1 MFNPKSSGKRIVYG
15 AGLGIF
21 LSIVFAEYSSAA
33 LYSIYHDSALF
44 RSLTGWS
51 PNKISDIALKISW
64 AIAFLSCWWMI
75 WRLDFL
81 LSFAPHTS
89 SKPTNSKSKKT
100 RNSNGNRVRSD
111 KKRTDNHRKKQ
122 KENKSEEQPEE
133 PSKNQD
139 IPNLKEVHYGKILE
153 LEDLNDAEAIK
164 ASYRKKIAQYHPDR
178 VRAMGP
184 EIRDVA
190 EKKAK
195 EVNEAYEYFR
205 KKLKSPK

>member
-81 LSFAPHTS
+81 LSFAPHTR
-89 SKPTNSKSKKT
+89 SKPTSSNSKKT

-139 IPNLKEVHYGKILE
+139 IPNLKELHYGKILE